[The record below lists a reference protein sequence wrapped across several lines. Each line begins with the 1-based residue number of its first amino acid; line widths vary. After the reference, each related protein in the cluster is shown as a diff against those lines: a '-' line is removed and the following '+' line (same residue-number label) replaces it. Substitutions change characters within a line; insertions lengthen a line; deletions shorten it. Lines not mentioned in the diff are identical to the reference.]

1 MSWTVCD
8 LRSSFTDSICFSF
21 SLLKSLAR
29 PSKKKKNERTKWKR
43 KVVFFFLNFV
53 LCVRMLCGAVGS
65 QKLRDG
71 QLSALLER
79 AQRKIFPLSLS
90 FFKRKT
96 QKQKMCVCRNAS
108 A

>member
-1 MSWTVCD
+1 MEK
-8 LRSSFTDSICFSF
+8 
-21 SLLKSLAR
+21 KSC
-29 PSKKKKNERTKWKR
+29 
-43 KVVFFFLNFV
+43 FFFLNFV